1 MSPARLRPRA
11 EADLVERTHYYRA
24 EAGGV
29 LATGLRSFRIAGFSC
44 GWFYFERGEHVD
56 VVRLL
61 SYSQHLEPLLNG
73 TDEL

>member
-24 EAGGV
+24 EAGDIP
-29 LATGLRSFRIAGFSC
+29 GLRSFRIAGFSS

-61 SYSQHLEPLLNG
+61 SYSQHLAPLLNG